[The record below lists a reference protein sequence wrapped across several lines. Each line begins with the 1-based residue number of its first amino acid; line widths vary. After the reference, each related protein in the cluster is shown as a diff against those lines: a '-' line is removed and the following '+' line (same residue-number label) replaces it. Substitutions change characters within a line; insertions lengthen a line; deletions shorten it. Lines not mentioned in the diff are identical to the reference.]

1 MKMSMRRP
9 FTAAPWS
16 STTYLPLTRG
26 PRMRMR
32 DPMGS
37 TRGSA
42 ATVPRRTSPPV
53 AVMPR
58 RQYAVAV
65 IVMWRTGRR
74 ALASADAVQAK
85 SASSASARTANEAS
99 LPRVTVIA
107 LPEDA
112 HAVAREHLDRE
123 DDGRDPERHYRHG
136 RRQRHGERNDC

>member
-1 MKMSMRRP
+1 MGMR
-9 FTAAPWS
+9 A
-16 STTYLPLTRG
+16 
-26 PRMRMR
+26 
-32 DPMGS
+32 PMGS

-42 ATVPRRTSPPV
+42 APVPRRTSPPV

-58 RQYAVAV
+58 RQCAVAV
-65 IVMWRTGRR
+65 IVMRRTGRR

-112 HAVAREHLDRE
+112 HAVAREHRE
-123 DDGRDPERHYRHG
+123 RDENDRDPEGDYRDG
-136 RRQRHGERNDC
+136 RRQRQRQRDDR